1 MARER
6 MAGWREGMDEAGL
19 PKREPLIGL
28 WKASWGYVAGQR
40 LVEEGL
46 PDAIMCAN
54 DEVAVGLLHVFA
66 EAGVSVPG
74 DVSVAGFDDVPLAA
88 YVGRYLRAS
97 HPPRCVWFDGGVRP
111 LRSLFFCVPCVR
123 GDMNAHSTDVCR
135 RSGRS
140 VNGRSPEMRG
150 CR

>member
-19 PKREPLIGL
+19 LKREPLVGL
-28 WKASWGYVAGQR
+28 WEASWGYAAGQR

-54 DEVAVGLLHVFA
+54 DEVAVGLLRAFA

-74 DVSVAGFDDVPLAA
+74 DVSVTGLMTCPWRPMW
-88 YVGRYLRAS
+88 GR
-97 HPPRCVWFDGGVRP
+97 V
-111 LRSLFFCVPCVR
+111 
-123 GDMNAHSTDVCR
+123 
-135 RSGRS
+135 
-140 VNGRSPEMRG
+140 
-150 CR
+150 